1 MPKVSIVVPVYNVGK
16 YLERC
21 LNSLV
26 EQTLDDIEI
35 ICVDDGSTD
44 NSAGILDKYAAT
56 YKKVKVVHEENHGVS
71 MARNIGMDI
80 SSGDYIG
87 FVDSD
92 DYVSRE
98 MFLTLYNYAILYNVD
113 IVQCGSPTKGRGLEL
128 IEASDISLKALMD
141 FKITNSV
148 WNKLYKREIIS
159 NIWFS
164 SDLRFAEDF
173 EFVAN
178 VLLKSR
184 RVLLVPE
191 KLYCY
196 ETRELSETRSE
207 INDEHLKGFRVYDF
221 LKNNS
226 SCDFIR
232 FREISESLKFLNS
245 TIGHKNISKKYTKNL
260 INRIKI
266 ERKFI
271 SNNPYLTQGNK
282 VSCFLICFFAFLYLF
297 AARLAKK
304 VRSLL

>member
-1 MPKVSIVVPVYNVGK
+1 MPKVSIVVPVYNVDK
-16 YLERC
+16 YLKRC

-44 NSAGILDKYAAT
+44 NSADILDKYSAT
-56 YKKVKVVHEENHGVS
+56 YKKIKVIHEENHGVS

-92 DYVSRE
+92 DCVSRE
-98 MFLTLYNYAILYNVD
+98 MFLTLYNYATSYNVE
-113 IVQCGSPTKGRGLEL
+113 IVQCESPTKGHGLEL
-128 IEASDISLKALMD
+128 IEASDMSLKALMD

-148 WNKLYKREIIS
+148 WNKLYKREVIS
-159 NIWFS
+159 NIRFP

-173 EFVAN
+173 DFVAN
-178 VLLKSR
+178 VLIKSN
-184 RVLLVPE
+184 RVLLIPE
-191 KLYCY
+191 KLYYY

-221 LKNNS
+221 LMKNS
-226 SCDFIR
+226 DCIFIR

-245 TIGHKNISKKYTKNL
+245 ISGHKNISKKYTDDL
-260 INRIKI
+260 IKRIKKN
-266 ERKFI
+266 RKFI
-271 SNNPYLTQGNK
+271 LHNPYLTLTNK
-282 VSCFLICFFAFLYLF
+282 ATCFFVCVSPLLYVL
-297 AARLAKK
+297 AVKLAKK
-304 VRSLL
+304 IRRVL

>member
-1 MPKVSIVVPVYNVGK
+1 MPKVSIIVPVYNVEK
-16 YLERC
+16 YLESC
-21 LNSLV
+21 LKSLV
-26 EQTLDDIEI
+26 KQTLDDIEI

-44 NSAGILDKYAAT
+44 NSALILDRYSKI
-56 YKKVKVVHEENHGVS
+56 YKKIKVVHKKNQGVS
-71 MARNIGMDI
+71 IARNIGIDI

-92 DYVSRE
+92 DFVSME
-98 MFLTLYNYAILYNVD
+98 MYLILYNYAISYMAD
-113 IVQCGSPTKGRGLEL
+113 IVQCNSPIKNNNFEL
-128 IEASDISLKALMD
+128 IETTDISVKALMD

-178 VLLKSR
+178 VLLKSK

-245 TIGHKNISKKYTKNL
+245 TIGHNNISKKYTKNL
-260 INRIKI
+260 INRIKT

-282 VSCFLICFFAFLYLF
+282 VSCFLICFFPFLYLF
-297 AARLAKK
+297 AVRLAKK